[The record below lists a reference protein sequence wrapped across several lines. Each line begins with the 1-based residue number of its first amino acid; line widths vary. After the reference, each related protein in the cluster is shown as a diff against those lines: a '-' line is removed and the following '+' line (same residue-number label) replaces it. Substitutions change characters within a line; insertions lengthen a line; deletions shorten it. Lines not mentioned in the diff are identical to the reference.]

1 MLSLGFEQQIRSIV
15 SQTRS
20 DRQTLLFTATMKK
33 NMQLLIG
40 DINTNALKIIVGDQ
54 DAANEDVKQEVVVLK

>member
-33 NMQLLIG
+33 NMQLLVG
-40 DINTNALKIIVGDQ
+40 DINTNALRIIVGDQ
-54 DAANEDVKQEVVVLK
+54 DAANEDVKQEVIVIK

>member
-15 SQTRS
+15 AQTRD

-33 NMQLLIG
+33 NMQVLVG
-40 DINTNALKIIVGDQ
+40 DIVTDPLRIIVGDQ
-54 DAANEDVKQEVVVLK
+54 